1 MYAVGVCYA
10 NMGNTMV
17 INENA
22 SQRDKKLIRN
32 LWNWIESKIIRG
44 EKHTLLNFKDK
55 ETISN

>member
-1 MYAVGVCYA
+1 MYAVGVCSA

-32 LWNWIESKIIRG
+32 LWNGTETKIIHG
-44 EKHTLLNFKDK
+44 EKHILLNFK
-55 ETISN
+55 ETISNE